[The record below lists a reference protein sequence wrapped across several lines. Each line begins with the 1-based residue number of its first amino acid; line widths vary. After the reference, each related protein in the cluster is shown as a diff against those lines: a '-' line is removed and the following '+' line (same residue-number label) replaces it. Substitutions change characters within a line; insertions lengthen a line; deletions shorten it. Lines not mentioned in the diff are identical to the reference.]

1 MSGSTGPAG
10 QDPANR
16 GRPPQEPPTGPID
29 HGAPTGPM
37 NRPQF
42 PGRPPGPGYQGP
54 GSAGQGPGQQG
65 TGYQG
70 PGYPGPG
77 SAGQGPGQQGTGN
90 QGPDPG
96 PRHGHA
102 LRNTIIV
109 VVALLVV
116 LVALDRLAV
125 FFVQGKIASEIQDQ
139 GFPSKPDVS
148 VQGFPFLTQVISR
161 HFQDVQISSKPVK
174 EGPVVIKSINANMS
188 DVRMNSGYSSG
199 TVGHLS
205 GRGVITF
212 GSLSN
217 ALGSLAG
224 GDVGNLIGN
233 AGLTL
238 KPVGSHEVKAS
249 IDVLVASGSATWR
262 ITRVN
267 GHKIKVHLV
276 SSNGLPSDFLDSV
289 RDISVPVPQLPL
301 GMKIQSVIVTPA
313 GISIRVIGDHVAFG
327 S

>member
-1 MSGSTGPAG
+1 MNRPTFPSPPDPGY
-10 QDPANR
+10 QDPA
-16 GRPPQEPPTGPID
+16 GT
-29 HGAPTGPM
+29 
-37 NRPQF
+37 
-42 PGRPPGPGYQGP
+42 RPPGQGQGHQDPGYQGP
-54 GSAGQGPGQQG
+54 GAGPAPGYQGGPGYQQPAAG
-65 TGYQG
+65 PVPGYQG
-70 PGYPGPG
+70 PG
-77 SAGQGPGQQGTGN
+77 Q

-96 PRHGHA
+96 PRRGHA

-148 VQGFPFLTQVISR
+148 VHGFPFLTQVISR
-161 HFQDVQISSKPVK
+161 HFQDVQISSEPVK
-174 EGPVVIKSINANMS
+174 EGPVVIKSINAEMS

-205 GRGVITF
+205 GHGVITF

-217 ALGSLAG
+217 ALGSLVG
-224 GDVGNLIGN
+224 GDLGDLIGN

-276 SSNGLPSDFLDSV
+276 SSNGLPSDLLDSV
-289 RDISVPVPQLPL
+289 RDIAVPVPQLPL
-301 GMKIQSVIVTPA
+301 GMKIQSVIVTPD
-313 GISIRVIGDHVAFG
+313 GISIRVIGNHVAFG